1 MLKNLSTMIEDKL
14 YSTFTAQEE
23 GGTETPETPAESEE
37 GTPVETPETPAESGV
52 EETPV
57 ETPAESGE
65 ETPVSQAEG
74 EGNEEKTD
82 EEPKKEEE

>member
-23 GGTETPETPAESEE
+23 GGIETPETPAE
-37 GTPVETPETPAESGV
+37 GGV

-57 ETPAESGE
+57 SQEKEEGAEGGE
-65 ETPVSQAEG
+65 E
-74 EGNEEKTD
+74 
-82 EEPKKEEE
+82 KKEEEE